1 MQLHRMYPRH
11 YSTTGVCVCQSVLAV
26 LAAVEAIVVMKVM
39 ASPNAVPMAQLEGRR
54 RVAAS
59 HQLLAVDKMVAEC
72 AAMIRKNAVAAC
84 AAMGYAQK
92 MEAHVA
98 HKNNCVVTNAAEWVL
113 EIAVKGKAHPA
124 KNRLLTLAATMVHL
138 VKSQLRAAQ
147 IHKQVNPHAAHL

>member
-39 ASPNAVPMAQLEGRR
+39 ASPNAVPMALLEGRR

-98 HKNNCVVTNAAEWVL
+98 HKNNCGNECCGMVL
-113 EIAVKGKAHPA
+113 ENCKGKARPA
-124 KNRLLTLAATMVHL
+124 KNRLTLAATMVHL
-138 VKSQLRAAQ
+138 VKTTTLPKSTNR
-147 IHKQVNPHAAHL
+147 